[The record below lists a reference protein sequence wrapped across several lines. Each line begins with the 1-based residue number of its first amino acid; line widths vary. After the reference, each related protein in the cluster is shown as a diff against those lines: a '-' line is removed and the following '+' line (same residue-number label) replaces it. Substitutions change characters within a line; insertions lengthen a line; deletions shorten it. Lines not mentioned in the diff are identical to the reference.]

1 MNDQLNATHIAPV
14 TGLTYRVRPG
24 AAGQGKSPCLVLL
37 HGVGANEAG
46 FIDLA
51 RQLDPRVTVV
61 LARGPV
67 ALSQSQFAWFQVNF
81 TANGPAINPVQAEQA
96 RIQLIDFIGQLRS
109 LLDVDPKRIWIAGF
123 SQGGIMS
130 ASIALTS
137 PASVGAFGI
146 LSGRILTEIDPLIPD
161 NVATYPIE
169 GLVMHGRID
178 PALPFSHA
186 EASVRRLESLGVVH
200 TLLAYDNVDH
210 GLSNTMRNDFRD
222 WVDKQI
228 ARAG

>member
-1 MNDQLNATHIAPV
+1 M
-14 TGLTYRVRPG
+14 
-24 AAGQGKSPCLVLL
+24 KSPDDLHFILRPARGKPQGLLVLL
-37 HGVGANEAG
+37 HGVGGNEHG
-46 FIDLA
+46 LA
-51 RQLDPRVTVV
+51 SLAEEQDPGIVV
-61 LARGPV
+61 VVPRGPL
-67 ALSQSQFAWFQVNF
+67 ALGSASFGWYQVNF
-81 TANGPAINPVQAEQA
+81 GPTGPVLNAEQA
-96 RIQLIDFIGQLRS
+96 ESSRVALLGFIANQQAS
-109 LLDVDPKRIWIAGF
+109 LGLTPSQTVVAGF

-178 PALPFSHA
+178 PVLPFSHA